1 MDAVY
6 LATFISSL
14 CPGLYFNK
22 IYKHHKTTGW
32 VFASYRG
39 FNDFFLRRIDIK
51 NTIIINARAT
61 MALIPN
67 GGARERT
74 KGAKPPLIQ
83 QV

>member
-1 MDAVY
+1 MPPAY
-6 LATFISSL
+6 T
-14 CPGLYFNK
+14 FNK
-22 IYKHHKTTGW
+22 IYKRIKRRGGFSPRTG
-32 VFASYRG
+32 VLTI
-39 FNDFFLRRIDIK
+39 FFLRRIDIK

-61 MALIPN
+61 MDLIPN

>member
-1 MDAVY
+1 MQFTSRPSLVHYAQACTLIKY
-6 LATFISSL
+6 ISTIKRRGGFSL
-14 CPGLYFNK
+14 R
-22 IYKHHKTTGW
+22 TG
-32 VFASYRG
+32 VLTI
-39 FNDFFLRRIDIK
+39 FFLRRIDIK